1 MSEGRQQHRNNDGN
15 LLFQYLFVD
24 DVQTVSVYQV
34 SAPLACDEDDNTTI
48 KSITGFAYLA
58 VIKQLGTGTFFMHL
72 R

>member
-1 MSEGRQQHRNNDGN
+1 MAVYDFNICS
-15 LLFQYLFVD
+15 VD
-24 DVQTVSVYQV
+24 DVQTVSVYRV

-58 VIKQLGTGTFFMHL
+58 VIRRPATGTSFMHW